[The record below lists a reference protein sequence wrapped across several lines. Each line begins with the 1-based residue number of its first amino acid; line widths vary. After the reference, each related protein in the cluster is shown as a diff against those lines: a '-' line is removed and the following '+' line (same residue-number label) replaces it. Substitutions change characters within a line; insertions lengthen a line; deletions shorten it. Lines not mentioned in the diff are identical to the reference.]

1 MKQLIMV
8 NGTMGVGKTTT
19 CKLLSN
25 YLQPSVFLD
34 GDWCWDMHPFL
45 VNEETKEMVLNNIT
59 YVLNQFLACT
69 QFEYVIFCWVMHE
82 QAILDEVCSRL
93 SLNGVKTSFFSLIC
107 EEDILRQRLEK
118 DVEAGIRNPD
128 VIARTLPRLPLY
140 QSLNTIK
147 VDVSNQSSESA
158 ARCIADQIQKQK

>member
-59 YVLNQFLACT
+59 YLLNQFLACT

-82 QAILDEVCSRL
+82 QSILDEVCSRL
-93 SLNGVKTSFFSLIC
+93 ALDGVKTSFFSLVC
-107 EEDILRQRLEK
+107 DEEILRQRLEK
-118 DVEAGIRNPD
+118 DVEAGIRKPD
-128 VIARTLPRLPLY
+128 VIARTLPRLSLY
-140 QSLNTIK
+140 QSLSTIK

-158 ARCIADQIQKQK
+158 ARYIADQIQKQK